1 MPTCVAAYSSTASCG
16 WCASTAVQ
24 RGWWPSPARS
34 AGSARVAA
42 RDAWPSARHLVE
54 EVFGPRPVRQWVLS
68 FPYPLR
74 FLFASKPEAIGPVLG
89 IVQRV
94 IAGWL
99 ADQAGID
106 RASAQCGAVT
116 LIQRFGSAL
125 NLNIHFHMLWLD
137 GVYVEATELPRREL
151 RLHRARAPTTA
162 QLTQLAATI
171 AHRVCRHLTR
181 KGWLEGE
188 GESAFLAD
196 SAAGDDSMDGLR
208 MSSITYRIATGRD
221 AGCKVVTLQ
230 TLPGDAGS
238 LEGEAGKV
246 GGFSLH
252 AGVAAEAH
260 ESHKLEKLCRY
271 ITRPAISEKRL
282 SIALQG
288 RVRYQL
294 KTPWRNG
301 TTHVEWDPVDFIAKL
316 AALVPPPR
324 AHLTRFHGVFAPNAN
339 LRAQLTPSG
348 RGKRPAGDAA
358 PVDVSAHDAP
368 RSPEEKRR
376 AMSWAQRLK
385 RVFSIDVTA
394 CVHCGGTVRIVA
406 SIEEPTAIRAILA
419 HFEKHGA
426 REEAHYRP
434 AARAASAS
442 RVTICRLHS
451 RRRNRNP
458 SRCGH
463 DPQGGARPAVGN
475 QRSMAADNAAA
486 WPRDAEIP
494 LTDVRS
500 VPKTGLARPPPT
512 QQTARKGR
520 LNFLYATPRACRT
533 AA

>member
-1 MPTCVAAYSSTASCG
+1 M
-16 WCASTAVQ
+16 
-24 RGWWPSPARS
+24 
-34 AGSARVAA
+34 
-42 RDAWPSARHLVE
+42 
-54 EVFGPRPVRQWVLS
+54 
-68 FPYPLR
+68 
-74 FLFASKPEAIGPVLG
+74 LG

-368 RSPEEKRR
+368 CGASPASRNPPPSAPSSPTSRSTARGKKRTTGPQR
-376 AMSWAQRLK
+376 ARRQCKPRDDLPAAQ
-385 RVFSIDVTA
+385 
-394 CVHCGGTVRIVA
+394 
-406 SIEEPTAIRAILA
+406 PTAKPESEPMRPRSAGRRSA
-419 HFEKHGA
+419 RCRESAKHG
-426 REEAHYRP
+426 
-434 AARAASAS
+434 
-442 RVTICRLHS
+442 C
-451 RRRNRNP
+451 
-458 SRCGH
+458 
-463 DPQGGARPAVGN
+463 
-475 QRSMAADNAAA
+475 
-486 WPRDAEIP
+486 
-494 LTDVRS
+494 
-500 VPKTGLARPPPT
+500 
-512 QQTARKGR
+512 
-520 LNFLYATPRACRT
+520 
-533 AA
+533 